1 MFQQIKSLAFFN
13 HSDEICNIYMSCM
26 FQQYVIIQIH
36 SVEDLKFKALK
47 KFA

>member
-1 MFQQIKSLAFFN
+1 MFQQIKSLASQ
-13 HSDEICNIYMSCM
+13 HSDEICNIYMPFM